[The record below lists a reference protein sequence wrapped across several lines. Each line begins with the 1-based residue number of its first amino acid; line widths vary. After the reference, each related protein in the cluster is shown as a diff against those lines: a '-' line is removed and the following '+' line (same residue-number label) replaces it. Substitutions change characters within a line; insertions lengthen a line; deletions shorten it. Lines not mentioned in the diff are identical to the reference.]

1 MPSSIQTADAVA
13 RLEQYRRM
21 ITLDEAVEILT
32 GRKPPLGRR
41 IVEATRNF
49 WLDISHAATAP
60 FRKVEDAIEGEV
72 LIPLSELELYL
83 RRCRKVGYIEQLG
96 MEVPYFEIE
105 REGIRLLPGDLLA
118 VLTGGP
124 ALEFPNRMAELQGG
138 ADSSQVDDGFNDK

>member
-1 MPSSIQTADAVA
+1 MA

-32 GRKPPLGRR
+32 GRKPPFTRR
-41 IVEATRNF
+41 AREATRNL

-60 FRKVEDAIEGEV
+60 FRKVEKVIEGEV
-72 LIPLSELELYL
+72 MIPLSELELYL

-105 REGIRLLPGDLLA
+105 GEGIRLLPGDLLA
-118 VLTGGP
+118 VLTGRP
-124 ALEFPNRMAELQGG
+124 ALEFPNRMAQLQAG
-138 ADSSQVDDGFNDK
+138 ADSSETDARAAGE